1 MNESGRILRGVGGMS
16 DDLYLTLEDIQEGDI
31 VIGDG
36 DSSKASQENSQE
48 NSDDDEILD
57 DDDDESAENDSDEG
71 IRRLSYG

>member
-1 MNESGRILRGVGGMS
+1 MNESGQSLFGVGGMS

-36 DSSKASQENSQE
+36 DSSKTSQENSQE

-71 IRRLSYG
+71 IRRQSYG